1 MPDDSQEKVED
12 DLPAK
17 NKHLEKIKSGIES
30 AGKYIADSSS
40 KAAQATSKLA
50 SSVAENVAAKKE
62 EFLENRKVK
71 NEQFIDSLKTDD
83 KYRSIIVDDE
93 QLPPMVSLTVEEH
106 ETILES
112 ISELEDEIQNLKN
125 EIKEKED
132 TISSLEANQD
142 KISKKKKKKKRSE
155 KESEDKQGLG
165 EEVGKSF
172 NQILVTLGFSVIWA
186 IILIAIDFQLKDR
199 GFEFSGLNSKAIVW
213 PIGTAIWTLFLLTSQ
228 KKAGTLLS
236 MEMNNRIKTSLGV
249 GLATTLSLMLT
260 DGEMQAITN
269 VWGWAM
275 TIALCAFLLSGFFR
289 GLFSSIRNLSRLIP
303 GTKS

>member
-50 SSVAENVAAKKE
+50 SSVAENVAAKEE

-83 KYRSIIVDDE
+83 KYRSIIVDDVK
-93 QLPPMVSLTVEEH
+93 LPPMVSLTVEEH

-112 ISELEDEIQNLKN
+112 ISDLEDEIQNLKN
-125 EIKEKED
+125 DIKEKED

-142 KISKKKKKKKRSE
+142 KISKKKKKRSE

-165 EEVGKSF
+165 QEVGKSF

-186 IILIAIDFQLKDR
+186 IILITTDFQLKDR

-236 MEMNNRIKTSLGV
+236 MELNNRIKTSLGV

>member
-93 QLPPMVSLTVEEH
+93 KLPPMVSLTVEEH

-112 ISELEDEIQNLKN
+112 ISDLEDEIQNLKN

-142 KISKKKKKKKRSE
+142 KISKKKKKRSE

-165 EEVGKSF
+165 QEVGKSF

-236 MEMNNRIKTSLGV
+236 MELNNRIKTSLGV
-249 GLATTLSLMLT
+249 GLATLRDVIKCQQVSLILRCY
-260 DGEMQAITN
+260 DSSR
-269 VWGWAM
+269 
-275 TIALCAFLLSGFFR
+275 LLSPP
-289 GLFSSIRNLSRLIP
+289 L
-303 GTKS
+303 

>member
-83 KYRSIIVDDE
+83 KYRSIIVDDDK
-93 QLPPMVSLTVEEH
+93 LPPMVSLTVEEH

-112 ISELEDEIQNLKN
+112 ISDLEDEIQNLKN

-142 KISKKKKKKKRSE
+142 KISKKKKKRLE

-165 EEVGKSF
+165 QEVGKSF

-236 MEMNNRIKTSLGV
+236 MELNNRIKTSLGV

>member
-93 QLPPMVSLTVEEH
+93 KLPPMVSLTVEEH

-112 ISELEDEIQNLKN
+112 ISDLEDEIQNLKN

-132 TISSLEANQD
+132 KISSLEANQD
-142 KISKKKKKKKRSE
+142 KISKKKKKRSE

-165 EEVGKSF
+165 QEVGKSF

-228 KKAGTLLS
+228 KKQEHCYLW
-236 MEMNNRIKTSLGV
+236 N
-249 GLATTLSLMLT
+249 
-260 DGEMQAITN
+260 
-269 VWGWAM
+269 
-275 TIALCAFLLSGFFR
+275 
-289 GLFSSIRNLSRLIP
+289 
-303 GTKS
+303 

>member
-93 QLPPMVSLTVEEH
+93 KLPSMVSLTVEEH

-112 ISELEDEIQNLKN
+112 ISHLEDEIQNLKN

-142 KISKKKKKKKRSE
+142 KISKKKKKRSE
-155 KESEDKQGLG
+155 KESENKQGLG
-165 EEVGKSF
+165 QEVGKSF

-186 IILIAIDFQLKDR
+186 IILITTDFQLKDR

-236 MEMNNRIKTSLGV
+236 MELNNRIKTSLGV

>member
-83 KYRSIIVDDE
+83 KYRAIIVDDE
-93 QLPPMVSLTVEEH
+93 KLPPMVSLTVEEH

-112 ISELEDEIQNLKN
+112 ISDLEDEIQNLKN

-142 KISKKKKKKKRSE
+142 KISKKKKKRSE

-165 EEVGKSF
+165 QEVGKSF

-236 MEMNNRIKTSLGV
+236 MELNNRIKTSLGV

>member
-93 QLPPMVSLTVEEH
+93 KLPPMVSLTVEEH

-112 ISELEDEIQNLKN
+112 ISDLEDEIQNLKN
-125 EIKEKED
+125 EIKEKEGI
-132 TISSLEANQD
+132 ISSFEANQD
-142 KISKKKKKKKRSE
+142 KILKKEKKRSE

-165 EEVGKSF
+165 QEVGKSF

-186 IILIAIDFQLKDR
+186 IILITTDFQLKDR

>member
-93 QLPPMVSLTVEEH
+93 KLPPMVSLTVEEH

-112 ISELEDEIQNLKN
+112 ISDLEDEIQNLKN
-125 EIKEKED
+125 QIKEKED

-142 KISKKKKKKKRSE
+142 KISKKKKKRSE

-165 EEVGKSF
+165 QEVGKSF

>member
-93 QLPPMVSLTVEEH
+93 KLPPMVSLTVEEH

-112 ISELEDEIQNLKN
+112 ISDLEDEIQNLKN

-142 KISKKKKKKKRSE
+142 KISKKKKKRTE

-165 EEVGKSF
+165 QEVGKSF

>member
-12 DLPAK
+12 DLPGK
-17 NKHLEKIKSGIES
+17 NKHLEKLKSGLES

-50 SSVAENVAAKKE
+50 SSVAENVAARKE

-93 QLPPMVSLTVEEH
+93 KLPPMVSLTVEEH
-106 ETILES
+106 ESILES
-112 ISELEDEIQNLKN
+112 ISDLEGEIQNLKN

-142 KISKKKKKKKRSE
+142 KISKKKKKPSE

-165 EEVGKSF
+165 QEVGKSF

-289 GLFSSIRNLSRLIP
+289 GLFSSLRNLSRLIP